1 MSVILTSV
9 GGILSLLDEPNDQLI
24 SFSLKKLVSPY
35 EGGLNPGDTLAGA
48 GSVGGMSLL
57 DVFWHEIANKDT
69 LVRIEE
75 LSEDKT
81 FPDHELASLVCSKV
95 YYHLGAFDV
104 ALRFALGAGKLFD
117 VNQRS
122 EYVETIIAK
131 CIDSYTQKKVSGE
144 ASEEIDPRQ
153 EAIVNQMFDRCFRDG
168 QFRQAMGIAIETHR
182 MDIFVDSIKKSRE
195 GRDSMLSYA
204 FRVVMTLIP
213 SRSYR
218 NELLKQLI
226 NLYRESDAQTPDF
239 VQMVQCL
246 IFLDDTDTVAG
257 ILETLSQG
265 TKDDILMAYQ
275 IAFDLYESAT
285 QQFLNNILQAI
296 KRTAPIPA
304 AIEGKPLP
312 ATSSTEAS
320 GEAME
325 VEGEGGEASE
335 DAKPEAEK
343 NPEKSAVQEPKIE
356 DLSDKQRAQQSTLEK
371 LGQILSGSKSIFVH
385 LQFLIRND
393 KSDLLILKQTKD
405 AVRVSICHT
414 ATVIANGFMHSGT
427 THDSFLR
434 DNLDWLSRATNWAKL
449 SATAS
454 LGVIHRGH
462 EKDSLALMQ
471 TYLPKDS
478 ASGTGYAEGGGLY
491 ALGLIHANH
500 GADITDYLIGQLKE
514 GSNEPLRH
522 GGCLGLGLAAMGTH
536 RADVYEQLR
545 SNLYQD
551 DAVTGEAAGLALGLV
566 ELGSKSEDAIRDMV
580 AYAQETQHEKIL
592 RGLAVGIGLVMYG
605 RLEEADPLIESL
617 CNDKDAI
624 LRRSGMY
631 TIAMAYCGTGNNKAI
646 KRLLHV
652 AVSDVNDDV
661 RRAAVMSLGFLL
673 FKTPEQCPGLVSLLS
688 ESYNPH
694 VRYGAAMALG
704 IACAGT
710 GSKRALALI
719 EPMTN
724 DSVNYVRQGALIAS
738 ALILIQ
744 HTETTC
750 PKVKHFRS
758 MYSRYIGEK
767 HEDVMAKFGAILAQ
781 GIIDA
786 GGRNVTVSLQ
796 SRTGHTNMMAVVGM
810 LVFTQYWYWFPLSHF
825 LSLAF
830 TPSCVIG
837 LNENLDMPV
846 MKIKSNAKPATYAYP
861 PPLEEKKKEDKEKV
875 ATAVLSITAKQKK
888 KDAAA
893 AKKAAGG
900 GTSGAASSS
909 DKPEKMDVEEE
920 KKDAG
925 SEKKDKVEGAG
936 EKKEATDPKKD
947 EEKKEE
953 KKPDPTFD
961 VLNNP
966 ARVMK
971 PQLQVISL
979 EQPARYKPVKDISIG
994 GIIMMKK
1001 IDGEGG
1007 AADEEEEIVKPV
1019 EIKRELGDVE
1029 EEPEP
1034 PEPFE
1039 YTE

>member
-893 AKKAAGG
+893 AKKAASGG
-900 GTSGAASSS
+900 ASGAASS

-925 SEKKDKVEGAG
+925 SEKKDKEGAG
-936 EKKEATDPKKD
+936 EKKEATDAKKD

-1001 IDGEGG
+1001 IDGEGS